1 MQRERKRAWGTA
13 ALILKGVGGGERN
26 GGGGGP
32 TLGAPRGGR
41 AGDLARCGM
50 WRDGG
55 RGPASVAHGSDG
67 DGQRSS
73 GTGGRGV
80 GKRGH

>member
-1 MQRERKRAWGTA
+1 VGHGGTHFKGGRWRGEKR
-13 ALILKGVGGGERN
+13 R
-26 GGGGGP
+26 GGGP